1 MDEIIS
7 LIIILKC
14 VAVSALL
21 RLTIKEVAG
30 TCALPASLC
39 FSELNQKRTRT
50 LSLARNNAGSLA
62 SQIIVSGSQQGATRV
77 IRAT

>member
-21 RLTIKEVAG
+21 RLTIKEVG

-62 SQIIVSGSQQGATRV
+62 SQIIVSGSQQGATHV
-77 IRAT
+77 VRAT